1 MMKMIARLVGVA
13 GIVSLMAGTPAH
25 AVSFGFTSGGLGA
38 SADFSIVG
46 GNLQVVLTNT
56 GTGNVLIPI
65 DVLTGVFFD
74 VNGVGNLTPVS
85 ALLSGG
91 STVFFGPSNGGNVG
105 GEWAYKS
112 GLVGAPAGT
121 EGISSSGLGLFDP
134 PDRFSTAA
142 LDNLQGPDE
151 PDGLQYGIT
160 SAGDDTGTGNA
171 PVTGLNALI
180 KNQVT
185 FILSGSG
192 LPSESGLDITNVVFQ
207 YGTALEDRHCSAIE
221 CVGTGAGGG
230 GTGDQIPEPS
240 SLILLGSGL
249 LVLAR
254 AARRK
259 LN

>member
-1 MMKMIARLVGVA
+1 MMKMITRLVGVA
-13 GIVSLMAGTPAH
+13 GIVSLMVGTPAH

-56 GTGNVLIPI
+56 GSGDVLIPI

-91 STVFFGPSNGGNVG
+91 SVVFFGPSNGGIVG

-121 EGISSSGLGLFDP
+121 EGISSSGLGLFGP
-134 PDRFSTAA
+134 GDRFPG
-142 LDNLQGPDE
+142 DNLQGPDD

-160 SAGDDTGTGNA
+160 STGDNTATGNA
-171 PVTGLNALI
+171 PVTGDNALI
-180 KNQVT
+180 QNRVT
-185 FILSGSG
+185 FILSG

-207 YGTALEDRHCSAIE
+207 YGTALTDRHCSASE
-221 CVGTGAGGG
+221 CVGTGAGGTG
-230 GTGDQIPEPS
+230 LDSGTVPEPS

-259 LN
+259 LNSD